1 MNQLKESKKSEE
13 RYKKVNGSF
22 HLCRFFFTFIATKN
36 KIMSKNKLIA
46 LAIIAFL
53 VILPFQWAYVDFTVE
68 SQLTQALTMALVI
81 IGSIVAILMFNK
93 GESSH

>member
-1 MNQLKESKKSEE
+1 MN
-13 RYKKVNGSF
+13 
-22 HLCRFFFTFIATKN
+22 
-36 KIMSKNKLIA
+36 KNKLIA

-53 VILPFQWAYVDFTVE
+53 IILPFQTAFIDFSVE
-68 SQLTQALTMALVI
+68 TQLLQALTMAVVI